1 MNEEQQDVGVAAAPQ
16 KVYVPTNIPFP
27 AKLDLRGNIATNWR
41 HFKRV
46 WENYEI
52 ASRLKERNGELRVAT
67 LLTCYCLG
75 AEALSVYDGLKFESE
90 EDRRDII
97 KVLQV
102 LEKFCIGQTNV
113 IYERY
118 TFNKREQEVNETIDS
133 YVAAL
138 RTLVKT
144 CKFEGLE

>member
-1 MNEEQQDVGVAAAPQ
+1 M
-16 KVYVPTNIPFP
+16 
-27 AKLDLRGNIATNWR
+27 
-41 HFKRV
+41 RV
-46 WENYEI
+46 E
-52 ASRLKERNGELRVAT
+52 T
-67 LLTCYCLG
+67 LLTCLG

-90 EDRRDII
+90 EDQKDII

-102 LEKFCIGQTNV
+102 LEDFCIGQTNV

-118 TFNKREQEVNETIDS
+118 TFNKREKEVNETTDS

-144 CKFEGLE
+144 C